1 MDVEPDEPLPPEDE
15 TVSPETEAILRERMK
30 TFEED
35 KKTARP
41 ASEVIG
47 EIRKDLTSRRRT

>member
-1 MDVEPDEPLPPEDE
+1 MKTPEATPPDDE
-15 TVSPETEAILRERMK
+15 TVSPETEAILRERLK

-41 ASEVIG
+41 AFDAIG